1 MKSIFYFFFALMV
14 FNACSENNQNSN
26 SGTPI
31 STTIVGNIN
40 NAPIPTIFFSDDNN
54 RFEAQIVNGQFSINT
69 TLSQPSL
76 FVVAY
81 GRDKSTVFINPGDT
95 LFIKAD
101 GQRFSRTLSFEGKF
115 ANENVYLSEKALLDR
130 QRYSTKVKDYKL
142 EESEFIAA
150 MNYTRQQNQSESDKL
165 SKDKGFHPA
174 FVALMNN
181 EILYEWASDRV
192 NYKLYNEFYN
202 QTENLKLSA
211 NYYDFLKEL
220 DFDDSKLLG
229 SVKYKEFLM
238 NYISIFVKKEMESK
252 PDPSGQDN
260 REALLKFDFIKTN
273 FKNPDIT
280 DFLLYSTLKRHIQY
294 EGANGT
300 KELLDIFNAS
310 SNNENHKADV
320 LKDYSIWKNLA
331 EGKAAPTFN
340 YADIDGK
347 LVGLE
352 NFKGK
357 YVYID
362 IWATWCGPC
371 RKEIPHLEELQE
383 VYKENDKIVFTSIS
397 IDQDTNAWRKMVTEQ
412 QMKGVQLLADN
423 AWQSSIVRDYKI
435 NGIPR
440 FLLIGPD
447 GNIIS
452 VNAPRP
458 SSDRIKAKLAYL
470 VKG

>member
-1 MKSIFYFFFALMV
+1 MHY
-14 FNACSENNQNSN
+14 
-26 SGTPI
+26 
-31 STTIVGNIN
+31 
-40 NAPIPTIFFSDDNN
+40 
-54 RFEAQIVNGQFSINT
+54 INT
-69 TLSQPSL
+69 
-76 FVVAY
+76 
-81 GRDKSTVFINPGDT
+81 
-95 LFIKAD
+95 
-101 GQRFSRTLSFEGKF
+101 
-115 ANENVYLSEKALLDR
+115 
-130 QRYSTKVKDYKL
+130 
-142 EESEFIAA
+142 
-150 MNYTRQQNQSESDKL
+150 
-165 SKDKGFHPA
+165 
-174 FVALMNN
+174 
-181 EILYEWASDRV
+181 
-192 NYKLYNEFYN
+192 
-202 QTENLKLSA
+202 
-211 NYYDFLKEL
+211 
-220 DFDDSKLLG
+220 
-229 SVKYKEFLM
+229 
-238 NYISIFVKKEMESK
+238 FVKKELEST

-260 REALLKFDFIKTN
+260 REALAKFDFIKTT
-273 FKNPDIT
+273 FKNPEVAN
-280 DFLLYSTLKRHIQY
+280 FLMYSTLKQHIQY

-300 KELLDIFNAS
+300 QELLDIFNAS

-340 YADIDGK
+340 YADINGK

-362 IWATWCGPC
+362 VWATWCGPC
-371 RKEIPHLEELQE
+371 RQELPDLEELQE
-383 VYKENDKIVFTSIS
+383 EYKESDKIVFTSIS

-458 SSDRIKAKLAYL
+458 SSERIKAKLAYL
-470 VKG
+470 IKS